1 MTTLWDLLPAMS
13 LFAFVTA
20 ITPGPNNLLLANSG
34 AQFGVRESW
43 RHLIGIRIGVI
54 GLILLC
60 ACGVG
65 VGVAFQTH
73 PNWYLS
79 IKYVGVAYML
89 WLMIKLLCTNPL
101 SGKSTKNKPISMTQ
115 ATLFQLGNMKAWM
128 ASLALVTSY
137 SLPSSYW
144 FSVALITVVF
154 TTFGLLANIV
164 WVWFGEKIRI
174 YLDTV
179 LKQRLFNI
187 SLAAITLISLLP
199 VLEHSI

>member
-1 MTTLWDLLPAMS
+1 MTTLWDLMPAMS

-34 AQFGVRESW
+34 AQFGIRKSW

-65 VGVAFQTH
+65 VAIQTH
-73 PNWYLS
+73 PNWYLA
-79 IKYVGVAYML
+79 IKYIGLAYMC
-89 WLMIKLLCTNPL
+89 WLSVKLLCTN
-101 SGKSTKNKPISMTQ
+101 SFAAKATKDKPVNVTQ

-137 SLPSSYW
+137 SLPSDYW
-144 FSVALITVVF
+144 LSVTLISFVF
-154 TTFGLLANIV
+154 TTFGLFANMTWV
-164 WVWFGEKIRI
+164 WVGQKIRV
-174 YLDTV
+174 YLNTTI
-179 LKQRLFNI
+179 KQRMFNI
-187 SLAAITLISLLP
+187 SLAAITFVSLLP
-199 VLEHSI
+199 VFKDSI

>member
-1 MTTLWDLLPAMS
+1 MTTLWDLMPAMS

-34 AQFGVRESW
+34 AQFGVRKSW

-60 ACGVG
+60 ACGA
-65 VGVAFQTH
+65 GVALQTH
-73 PNWYLS
+73 PSWYLA
-79 IKYVGVAYML
+79 IKYIGLAYMF
-89 WLMIKLLCTNPL
+89 WLIIKLLCTN
-101 SGKSTKNKPISMTQ
+101 SFVGKATKSKPINVTQ

-144 FSVALITVVF
+144 LSVALITFVF
-154 TTFGLLANIV
+154 TTFGLLANMTWV
-164 WVWFGEKIRI
+164 WVGQKIRV
-174 YLDTV
+174 YLNTT
-179 LKQRLFNI
+179 LKQRMFNI
-187 SLAAITLISLLP
+187 SLAAITFISLLP

>member
-1 MTTLWDLLPAMS
+1 MTTLWDLMPAMS

-34 AQFGVRESW
+34 AQFGIRKSW

-65 VGVAFQTH
+65 IAIQTH
-73 PNWYLS
+73 PNWYLA
-79 IKYVGVAYML
+79 IKYIGLAYMF
-89 WLMIKLLCTNPL
+89 WLIIKLLCTN
-101 SGKSTKNKPISMTQ
+101 SFAGKATKSKPINVTQ

-137 SLPSSYW
+137 SLPSDYW
-144 FSVALITVVF
+144 LSVTLISFVF
-154 TTFGLLANIV
+154 TTFGLFANMTWV
-164 WVWFGEKIRI
+164 WVGQKIRV
-174 YLDTV
+174 YLNTTI
-179 LKQRLFNI
+179 KQRMFNI
-187 SLAAITLISLLP
+187 SLAAITFVSLLP
-199 VLEHSI
+199 VFKDSI

>member
-1 MTTLWDLLPAMS
+1 MTTLWDLIPAMS

-34 AQFGVRESW
+34 AQFGIRKSW

-65 VGVAFQTH
+65 VAIQTH
-73 PNWYLS
+73 PNWYLA
-79 IKYVGVAYML
+79 IKYIGLAYMF
-89 WLMIKLLCTNPL
+89 WLIIKLLCTN
-101 SGKSTKNKPISMTQ
+101 SFADKATKSKPVNVTQ

-137 SLPSSYW
+137 SLPSDYW
-144 FSVALITVVF
+144 LSVTLISFVF
-154 TTFGLLANIV
+154 TTFGLLANMT
-164 WVWFGEKIRI
+164 WVWIGQKIRV
-174 YLDTV
+174 YLNTTI
-179 LKQRLFNI
+179 KQRMFNI
-187 SLAAITLISLLP
+187 SLAAITFVSLLP
-199 VLEHSI
+199 VFKDSI

>member
-1 MTTLWDLLPAMS
+1 MTTLWDLMPAMS

-34 AQFGVRESW
+34 AQFGVRKSW

-60 ACGVG
+60 ACGA
-65 VGVAFQTH
+65 GVALQTH
-73 PNWYLS
+73 PSWYLA
-79 IKYVGVAYML
+79 IKYIGLAYMI
-89 WLMIKLLCTNPL
+89 WLIIKLLCTN
-101 SGKSTKNKPISMTQ
+101 SFAGKATKSKPINVTQ

-144 FSVALITVVF
+144 LSVALITFVF
-154 TTFGLLANIV
+154 TTFGLLANMTWV
-164 WVWFGEKIRI
+164 WVGQKIRV
-174 YLDTV
+174 YLNTT
-179 LKQRLFNI
+179 LKQRMFNI
-187 SLAAITLISLLP
+187 SLAAITFISLLP

>member
-1 MTTLWDLLPAMS
+1 MTTLWDLMPAMS

-34 AQFGVRESW
+34 AQFGVRKSW

-60 ACGVG
+60 ACGA
-65 VGVAFQTH
+65 GVALQTH
-73 PNWYLS
+73 PSWYLA
-79 IKYVGVAYML
+79 IKYIGLAYMF
-89 WLMIKLLCTNPL
+89 WLIIKLLCTN
-101 SGKSTKNKPISMTQ
+101 SFAGKATKSKPINVTQ

-144 FSVALITVVF
+144 LSVALITFVF
-154 TTFGLLANIV
+154 TTFGLLANMAWV
-164 WVWFGEKIRI
+164 WVGQKIRV
-174 YLDTV
+174 YLNTT
-179 LKQRLFNI
+179 LKQRMFNI
-187 SLAAITLISLLP
+187 SLAAITFISLLP

>member
-1 MTTLWDLLPAMS
+1 MTTLWDLMPAMS

-34 AQFGVRESW
+34 AQFGIRKSW

-65 VGVAFQTH
+65 VAIQTH
-73 PNWYLS
+73 PNWYLA
-79 IKYVGVAYML
+79 IKYIGLAYMF
-89 WLMIKLLCTNPL
+89 WLIIKLLCTN
-101 SGKSTKNKPISMTQ
+101 SFAGKTTKSKPINVTQ

-137 SLPSSYW
+137 SLPSDYW
-144 FSVALITVVF
+144 LSVALISFVF
-154 TTFGLLANIV
+154 TAFGLFANMTWV
-164 WVWFGEKIRI
+164 WVGQKIRV
-174 YLDTV
+174 YLNTTI
-179 LKQRLFNI
+179 KQHMFNI
-187 SLAAITLISLLP
+187 SLAAITFVSLLP
-199 VLEHSI
+199 VFKDSI

>member
-1 MTTLWDLLPAMS
+1 MTTLWDLMPAMS

-34 AQFGVRESW
+34 AQFGVRKSW

-60 ACGVG
+60 AYGA
-65 VGVAFQTH
+65 GVALQTH
-73 PNWYLS
+73 PSWYLA
-79 IKYVGVAYML
+79 IKYIGLAYMF
-89 WLMIKLLCTNPL
+89 WLIIKLLCTN
-101 SGKSTKNKPISMTQ
+101 SFAGKATKSKPINVTQ

-144 FSVALITVVF
+144 LSVALITFVF
-154 TTFGLLANIV
+154 TTFGLLANMTWV
-164 WVWFGEKIRI
+164 WVGQKIRV
-174 YLDTV
+174 YLNTT
-179 LKQRLFNI
+179 LKQRMFNI
-187 SLAAITLISLLP
+187 SLAAITFISLLP

>member
-1 MTTLWDLLPAMS
+1 M
-13 LFAFVTA
+13 
-20 ITPGPNNLLLANSG
+20 LANSG

-60 ACGVG
+60 ACG